1 MKSPSG
7 SCQTDVLAKSFP
19 ESSVTNFTGDVL
31 GGCKDF
37 TASSISQ
44 VIFKH
49 QGSDA
54 WGGQYLKIHLQN
66 GETFICTLG
75 IKIDE
80 QDGNYPNE
88 ASFSCN
94 KLGKTKQPENLNL
107 CHFYMV
113 FNIY

>member
-1 MKSPSG
+1 MSPSG
-7 SCQTDVLAKSFP
+7 SCQTDVLAKSFT
-19 ESSVTNFTGDVL
+19 ENSVIDFKGDIL

-37 TASSISQ
+37 TANNISQ

-54 WGGQYLKIHLQN
+54 WMGEYLKIHLQN
-66 GETFICTLG
+66 QETFICTLG

-94 KLGKTKQPENLNL
+94 KLGKTKRLKSKSV
-107 CHFYMV
+107 YMG
-113 FNIY
+113 I